1 MKLSLSTIKIP
12 HVFIFLSGIVLFC
25 AILTYIIPSGT
36 YERTTKKI
44 GHIEQTV
51 LIPGSYHELPKHFS
65 LKGIILG
72 EQVEGMASPV
82 SILGLFSSIPKGMNQ
97 AAALI
102 FFVLIIGAVF
112 NLIQHTGTINVIMF
126 RLMAKFREK
135 PFILFFGIYLA
146 LSASSSFMGMGQEF
160 IPLIPIFLLIAK
172 ETGRDRLFGISLYLL
187 PVFIGWTCAITNPF
201 TVQIAQSIAELP
213 IGSGMLLRIVL
224 FIVCFIIGFYYLMR
238 YGNRVKGNWN
248 KSIMGEAEFLLS
260 EDFQLEDKPI
270 TKRHVLIVLVALIL
284 FAMILYAVQT
294 MGWGLIQ
301 MTGGFFAVGLSTI
314 AISGM
319 SNDEAMKAFV
329 KGLELM
335 IVPALI
341 VGFARGIQVVM
352 IEGQIVDTILFYTS
366 ATLQE
371 LPKTV
376 AVEGMFVFQSFLNFF
391 IPSASGQA
399 LVSMP
404 LMVPLADLIGV
415 SRQMSV
421 LAFILGDGFS
431 NIIIPTNGVLMAIL
445 GIAMVPF
452 EKWFRFVFPLFLI
465 LMGVAVLT
473 ILIGLSVGY

>member
-1 MKLSLSTIKIP
+1 MKFNLSSFKIP
-12 HVFIFLSGIVLFC
+12 HVFIFLSGIILFC
-25 AILTYIIPSGT
+25 SILTYIIPSGS
-36 YERTTKKI
+36 YERTTKTV

-65 LKGIILG
+65 LKGFILG
-72 EQVEGMASPV
+72 DQVEGMASPI

-97 AAALI
+97 AASLI

-135 PFILFFGIYLA
+135 PFLLFFGVYLA
-146 LSASSSFMGMGQEF
+146 LSAASSFMGMGSEF

-187 PVFIGWTCAITNPF
+187 PVFIGWTAAITNPF

-213 IGSGMLLRIVL
+213 IGSGMFLRIVL
-224 FIVCFIIGFYYLMR
+224 FVVFFIVGFYYLMR
-238 YGNRVKGNWN
+238 YGNRVKQNWS
-248 KSIMGEAEFLLS
+248 KSIMGEAEFVLS
-260 EDFQLEDKPI
+260 DDFILENKPI
-270 TKRHVLIVLVALIL
+270 TKRHILIVVVALVL
-284 FAMILYAVQT
+284 FALILYAVQT
-294 MGWGLIQ
+294 MGWGLVE
-301 MTGGFFAVGLSTI
+301 MTGGFFAVGLCTI

-352 IEGQIVDTILFYTS
+352 IEGQIVDTILFHTS
-366 ATLQE
+366 ETLQE
-371 LPKTV
+371 LPKTL
-376 AVEGMFVFQSFLNFF
+376 AVEGMFIFQSFLNFF

-404 LMVPLADLIGV
+404 LMVPLADLLGV

-421 LAFILGDGFS
+421 LAFILGDGLS

-445 GIAMVPF
+445 GIALVPF

-465 LMGVAVLT
+465 LMGIAVLT
-473 ILIGLSVGY
+473 VLIGLYIGY